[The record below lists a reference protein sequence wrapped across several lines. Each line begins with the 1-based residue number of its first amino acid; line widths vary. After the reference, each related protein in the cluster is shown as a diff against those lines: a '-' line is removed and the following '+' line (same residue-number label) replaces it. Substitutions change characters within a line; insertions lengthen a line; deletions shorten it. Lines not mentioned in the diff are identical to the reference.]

1 MAAPDVN
8 GRLYLTGVHQKPP
21 ASLLERDSEGIF
33 FPRKIVYS
41 FELYIYIIHIIL
53 TYLQTNIIR
62 NLADLASKDKR
73 SY

>member
-8 GRLYLTGVHQKPP
+8 GRLHLTGVHQKPP

-41 FELYIYIIHIIL
+41 FEPYMYLHNTYYMYLHICSQI
-53 TYLQTNIIR
+53 
-62 NLADLASKDKR
+62 
-73 SY
+73 